1 MTGARIIAL
10 LNRHQRRLL
19 PLASLCLVLL
29 LGWRTLQWLEPQA
42 IAPQDQLIAQALP
55 DERSSGQAGPDHAG
69 LQELRRTYASSPDLE
84 DIAIGSDVD
93 KMRVGL
99 FVTNNYSIDMAVPMY
114 ASDGLLWTSWSP
126 ALQAKFE
133 AAGMEPTRLLV
144 FVNSVEGWDGRLTP
158 VGEAPMR
165 LANGDYYQLISYS
178 TKLSIEHLGLHHY
191 PFQQMHLPIELE
203 VNDESDQFRFEKLR
217 LIPDR
222 DDSAVGHAIDVN
234 GFITRGWSM
243 GEFRHVYD
251 SDFGLREGSK
261 TRPASVSYSQILFDV
276 LYARSVKASV
286 WSLFQP
292 LLVVMAIVILSPS
305 LSSRLWDVRIALPAT
320 AVLTLVFLQGSYRN
334 LLPQLPYLTF
344 IDRIYSLAYAI
355 CLACFALYVWAA
367 NRINHAIPHGTAE
380 QRAAIEAEINRV
392 DRRFQLLCLLTLSLG
407 SVLCWVL

>member
-1 MTGARIIAL
+1 MRHSRILTL

-19 PLASLCLVLL
+19 PLAALCLVLL
-29 LGWRTLQWLEPQA
+29 LAWRSLQWLEPQA

-55 DERSSGQAGPDHAG
+55 GERGPADAA
-69 LQELRRTYASSPDLE
+69 LRELRGTYASSPKLE
-84 DIAIGSDVD
+84 HTPIGPDIDT
-93 KMRVGL
+93 MRVGL
-99 FVTNNYSIDMAVPMY
+99 FVTNNYSIDMEVPMY
-114 ASDGLLWTSWSP
+114 ASDGLLWASWSP

-133 AAGMEPTRLLV
+133 AAGMDPTRLLV

-165 LANGDYYQLISYS
+165 LANGDYYQLITYS
-178 TKLSIEHLGLHHY
+178 TKLSVEHLGLHHY
-191 PFQQMHLPIELE
+191 PFQHMHLPIVLE
-203 VNDESDQFRFEKLR
+203 INDESDQFRFENLR
-217 LIPDR
+217 LIPDLA
-222 DDSAVGHAIDVN
+222 DSGVGHAIDVN

-243 GEFRHVYD
+243 GEFRHIYD
-251 SDFGLREGSK
+251 SDFGLREGSRA
-261 TRPASVSYSQILFDV
+261 RPATVSYSQILFDV
-276 LYARSVKASV
+276 MYARSVKASV

-292 LLVVMAIVILSPS
+292 LVVVMAIVILSPS

-320 AVLTLVFLQGSYRN
+320 AVLTLVFLQGSYRTV
-334 LLPQLPYLTF
+334 LPQLPYLTF

-380 QRAAIEAEINRV
+380 QRATIEAEIKQV

-407 SVLCWVL
+407 SLLCWVL

>member
-93 KMRVGL
+93 TMRVGL

-407 SVLCWVL
+407 SVLCWLL

>member
-19 PLASLCLVLL
+19 PLAALCLVLL
-29 LGWRTLQWLEPQA
+29 LGWRSLQWLEPQA

-55 DERSSGQAGPDHAG
+55 DERSSGQAGPDHAA
-69 LQELRRTYASSPDLE
+69 LQELRRTYASSPELE
-84 DIAIGSDVD
+84 DIAIGADVD
-93 KMRVGL
+93 TMRVGL

-251 SDFGLREGSK
+251 SDFGLREDSRL
-261 TRPASVSYSQILFDV
+261 RPTSVSYSQILFDV

-407 SVLCWVL
+407 AALCWLL

>member
-93 KMRVGL
+93 TMRVGL

-367 NRINHAIPHGTAE
+367 NRINHGIPHGTAE

-407 SVLCWVL
+407 AALCWLL

>member
-19 PLASLCLVLL
+19 PLAALCLVLL

-69 LQELRRTYASSPDLE
+69 LQELRRTSASSPDLE

-93 KMRVGL
+93 TMRVGL

-407 SVLCWVL
+407 SVLCWLL

>member
-10 LNRHQRRLL
+10 LNRRQRRLL

-55 DERSSGQAGPDHAG
+55 GERSSGQAGPDHAA
-69 LQELRRTYASSPDLE
+69 LQELRRTYASSPELE
-84 DIAIGSDVD
+84 DIAIGADVD
-93 KMRVGL
+93 TMRVGL

-251 SDFGLREGSK
+251 SDFGLREDSRL
-261 TRPASVSYSQILFDV
+261 RPTSVSYSQILFDV

-407 SVLCWVL
+407 SVLCWLL